1 MAIND
6 TFLSQSRTG
15 NYLRFRR
22 PVIVEIWIGRF
33 LITINELIKGQVILK
48 GQKWIW
54 KVEGHMNFLYW
65 F

>member
-1 MAIND
+1 MMAIND

-48 GQKWIW
+48 GQK
-54 KVEGHMNFLYW
+54 
-65 F
+65 